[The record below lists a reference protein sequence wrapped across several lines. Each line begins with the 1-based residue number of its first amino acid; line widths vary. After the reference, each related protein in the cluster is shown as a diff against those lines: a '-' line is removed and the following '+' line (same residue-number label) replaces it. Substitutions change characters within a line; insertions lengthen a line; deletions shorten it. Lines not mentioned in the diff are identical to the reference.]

1 MSAVFDP
8 LAPGAVVAG
17 YVIERQLGSGGM
29 GTVYAAAHP
38 RLPRHDALKVLSLE
52 HSSDSEFR
60 ARFIREAELAARLD
74 HPNIVAVH
82 DRGVDRDRLWI
93 AMQLV
98 DGIDAA
104 ELIRRGP
111 AELPPAR
118 AAHIVAGAA
127 RGLDEAHRHGL
138 LHRDVKPAN
147 LMVQVRPGQ
156 PERVYVTDFGIARAA
171 AETTALTEIGTVL
184 ATLAYAAPEQLGGGA
199 VDYRV
204 DIYALGCTL
213 YEMLTGAKPFP
224 NRDAAEV
231 IRAHIHDPPPRA
243 ATANPALPPA
253 IDEVIARAM
262 AKDPDQR
269 YPSCGAL
276 AAAAASALGVSA
288 AAGRHGV
295 RLPEERGR
303 SARRPRIGYLVAGG
317 IVASVAIL
325 GVASALVSTRHAGEM
340 ATTPGTPPSS
350 GTTGTSAAAS
360 PTVTSASA
368 ATSWGGHNYMVRVLP
383 ELLPETPAESG
394 YQGMRCLAVDEK
406 SRPVDVNQRVSGVTW
421 ISCNGNRD
429 PMDKLLVECNAN
441 RRSATI
447 SAFNDGPPIGDEQW
461 QRPSGSGRVM
471 WEDDI
476 TRSGSP
482 RGILQVQFHDAGRTF
497 CNLVVFGGS
506 SGQELFDRWWRDAPF

>member
-1 MSAVFDP
+1 
-8 LAPGAVVAG
+8 
-17 YVIERQLGSGGM
+17 
-29 GTVYAAAHP
+29 
-38 RLPRHDALKVLSLE
+38 
-52 HSSDSEFR
+52 
-60 ARFIREAELAARLD
+60 
-74 HPNIVAVH
+74 
-82 DRGVDRDRLWI
+82 
-93 AMQLV
+93 MQLV

-111 AELPPAR
+111 AELPFAR

-288 AAGRHGV
+288 AAGQHGV

-325 GVASALVSTRHAGEM
+325 GVASALVSTRHAGET

-360 PTVTSASA
+360 PTVTSAPA
-368 ATSWGGHNYMVRVLP
+368 ATSWG
-383 ELLPETPAESG
+383 
-394 YQGMRCLAVDEK
+394 
-406 SRPVDVNQRVSGVTW
+406 RPQ
-421 ISCNGNRD
+421 
-429 PMDKLLVECNAN
+429 LH
-441 RRSATI
+441 
-447 SAFNDGPPIGDEQW
+447 GPGAIAAA
-461 QRPSGSGRVM
+461 R
-471 WEDDI
+471 
-476 TRSGSP
+476 
-482 RGILQVQFHDAGRTF
+482 DAGRKRI
-497 CNLVVFGGS
+497 
-506 SGQELFDRWWRDAPF
+506 SGHAVPCGRREEPAGRCESAGERGALDLLQR